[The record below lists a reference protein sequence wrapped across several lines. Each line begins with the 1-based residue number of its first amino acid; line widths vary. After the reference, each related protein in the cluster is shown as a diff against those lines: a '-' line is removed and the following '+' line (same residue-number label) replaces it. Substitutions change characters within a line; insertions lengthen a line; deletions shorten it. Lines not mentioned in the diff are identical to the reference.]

1 MLDLA
6 TDINTVVVYMN
17 AGQVGTASSLLV
29 MSSMFLL
36 LQLCVVYLQTS
47 GGPRRVMVKEMLTML
62 S

>member
-1 MLDLA
+1 M
-6 TDINTVVVYMN
+6 VVVNMN